1 MPVWLSE
8 QVGLQMVIPR
18 YYEPQ
23 DMFIGAKIVVHHQVS
38 CLLRTLCAQL

>member
-1 MPVWLSE
+1 M
-8 QVGLQMVIPR
+8 QMVIPR

-38 CLLRTLCAQL
+38 CLGHSARSCRSILFDW